1 VRELENTIERAI
13 VLGTTD
19 WILPEDLPEAVL
31 ETKAMIEGSVATYH
45 QDIIQHK
52 KQLILHAVEQA
63 KNNHAEAARL
73 LGVHPNYLQRL
84 MTNLN
89 LSSAAKM

>member
-1 VRELENTIERAI
+1 MV
-13 VLGTTD
+13 
-19 WILPEDLPEAVL
+19 
-31 ETKAMIEGSVATYH
+31 EGSVPSYH
-45 QDIIQHK
+45 QALIQHK
-52 KQLILHAVEQA
+52 KQIILRAMEQA

-73 LGVHPNYLQRL
+73 LGVHPNYLHRL